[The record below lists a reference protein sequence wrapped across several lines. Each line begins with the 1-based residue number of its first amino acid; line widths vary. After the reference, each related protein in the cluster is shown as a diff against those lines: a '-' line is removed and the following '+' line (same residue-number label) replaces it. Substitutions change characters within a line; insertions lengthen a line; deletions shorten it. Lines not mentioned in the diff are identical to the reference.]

1 MRQADKLTVPELYYS
16 HFTARNNRNTRNPS
30 NHDMD
35 ELLFELAFSGQIH
48 DDAKLDEV
56 KARIARMFKADEG
69 TIARLFSGER
79 IVIKKNMTAEAADK
93 YSIAFTKAGAIC
105 EMALMPEG
113 STRPA
118 PADARATNKATSS
131 ASVARADK
139 GASSN
144 QGLGKVATI
153 SAIAVVVVAALVA
166 AFVAATN

>member
-1 MRQADKLTVPELYYS
+1 
-16 HFTARNNRNTRNPS
+16 
-30 NHDMD
+30 MD

-56 KARIARMFKADEG
+56 KARVARMFKADEG

-105 EMALMPEG
+105 ELEPMPED

-118 PADARATNKATSS
+118 PAEGQAATKTPSS
-131 ASVARADK
+131 AWSLMQIK
-139 GASSN
+139 LL
-144 QGLGKVATI
+144 Q
-153 SAIAVVVVAALVA
+153 AIRGWVK
-166 AFVAATN
+166 